1 VAQVQ
6 IKDVAARAGVS
17 SATVSRV
24 LNGDQ
29 RVSSA
34 RRERVLAAIEELGYQ
49 PNRVARSLRRRYTD
63 TIGVVISDIENP
75 HFTQAVRVIEDAAFA
90 KGHRVLLCNT
100 DETPAKQAAYLEM
113 LAAERVVGV
122 ILAAADA
129 ADPTIGQV
137 IGYGIPV
144 VAFDRQVDD
153 PRADAVTSDNVRAG
167 RDATDYLLGRGH
179 TEIGFIA
186 GRLNIQTGS
195 DRLAG
200 YTEAMT
206 ARGLAP
212 RTASGE
218 FRIDEAE
225 RATADLLDRF
235 PRTTAIV
242 VGNNLMTVGALRALR
257 GRGIA
262 VPDAVSIVQIDDPF
276 WTELVD
282 PALTSFAQPV
292 RTMAAQAVE
301 LLMERI
307 AGERDVARHVV
318 FPFHLEERAS
328 CRDLRMRPIDRAPD
342 HD

>member
-1 VAQVQ
+1 MPQVQ
-6 IKDVAARAGVS
+6 IKDVAARAEVS

-24 LNGDQ
+24 LNGDT
-29 RVSSA
+29 RVAPA

-75 HFTQAVRVIEDAAFA
+75 HFTQAVRVIEDAAYA

-100 DETPAKQAAYLEM
+100 DETPGKQASYLEM

-137 IGYGIPV
+137 IDYGIPI
-144 VAFDRQVDD
+144 VAFDRKIDD
-153 PRADAVTSDNVRAG
+153 PRADAVTSDNVQAG
-167 RDATDYLLGRGH
+167 RDATAYLLDRGH

-186 GRLNIQTGS
+186 GRLDIQTGA

-200 YTEAMT
+200 YTEAMQE
-206 ARGLAP
+206 RSLPP

-218 FRIDEAE
+218 FRMDEAE
-225 RATADLLDRF
+225 RATAALLERF
-235 PRTTAIV
+235 PQTTAIV

-257 GRGIA
+257 SRHLA
-262 VPDAVSIVQIDDPF
+262 VPADISVIQIDDPF
-276 WTELVD
+276 WTELME
-282 PALTSFAQPV
+282 PALTSLGQPV
-292 RTMAAQAVE
+292 REMAAQAFT

-307 AGERDVARHVV
+307 AQGRTQARHVV
-318 FPFHLEERAS
+318 FPFALRERAS
-328 CRDLRMRPIDRAPD
+328 CRTLGPGD
-342 HD
+342 